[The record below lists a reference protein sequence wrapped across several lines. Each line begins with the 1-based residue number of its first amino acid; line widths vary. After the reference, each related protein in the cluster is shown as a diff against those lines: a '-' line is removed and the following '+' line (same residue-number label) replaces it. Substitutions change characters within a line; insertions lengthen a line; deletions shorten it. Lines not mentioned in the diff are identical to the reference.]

1 MWIISEIINTITN
14 LFILK
19 KKSEKGKKIT
29 WFDTIV
35 SPTFKILLIIILF
48 IIILK
53 AAIVIIKLL

>member
-29 WFDTIV
+29 WSDTII
-35 SPTFKILLIIILF
+35 SPTLKILLIIILL

-53 AAIVIIKLL
+53 VAIVIIKLL